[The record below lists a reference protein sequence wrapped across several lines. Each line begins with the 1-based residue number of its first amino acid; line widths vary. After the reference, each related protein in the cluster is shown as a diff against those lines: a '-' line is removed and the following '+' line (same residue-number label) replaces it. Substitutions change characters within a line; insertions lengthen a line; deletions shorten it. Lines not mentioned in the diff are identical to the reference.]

1 MNILKSKTI
10 FIIEDDQDISDALSS
25 LLKDE
30 GYNVV
35 VAENGVMALI
45 LLKQY
50 GLPHLILLDMMMP
63 VMSGPQFVE
72 KFALEYADA
81 CPIILMTAA
90 ENASQRAQNI
100 GAIAWIVKPFSLI
113 QLIELVKLHERK

>member
-1 MNILKSKTI
+1 M
-10 FIIEDDQDISDALSS
+10 
-25 LLKDE
+25 LKDE

-35 VAENGVMALI
+35 VAENGAVALI

-63 VMSGPQFVE
+63 VMSGLQFAK
-72 KFALEYADA
+72 KFALEYADP
-81 CPIILMTAA
+81 CPIIVMTAA
-90 ENASQRAQNI
+90 ENASQRAQDI
-100 GAIAWIVKPFSLI
+100 GAIAWIGKPFSLI